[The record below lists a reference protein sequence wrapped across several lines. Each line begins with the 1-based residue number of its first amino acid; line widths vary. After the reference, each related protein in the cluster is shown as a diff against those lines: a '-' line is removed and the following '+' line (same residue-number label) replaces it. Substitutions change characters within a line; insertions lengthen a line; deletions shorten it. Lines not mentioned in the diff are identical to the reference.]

1 MYGESEIIR
10 HGNNARGK
18 GVGDGSAPQGSAC
31 TGREAPQEKALNDIL
46 DAILAM
52 KCDTSALTDDYI
64 TETAQKLAAEK
75 GESITLYEAIAL
87 SQIKRAIDGDTKAAT
102 FVRDSAGDKPLD
114 RSEVTNMET
123 VTDADRRLMENISK
137 RLGIE

>member
-1 MYGESEIIR
+1 M
-10 HGNNARGK
+10 GNLKSFGTA
-18 GVGDGSAPQGSAC
+18 ATP
-31 TGREAPQEKALNDIL
+31 EEKAWELEVRRKGQLAQAEKRHRKKALIDIL

-87 SQIKRAIDGDTKAAT
+87 S
-102 FVRDSAGDKPLD
+102 
-114 RSEVTNMET
+114 
-123 VTDADRRLMENISK
+123 
-137 RLGIE
+137 

>member
-1 MYGESEIIR
+1 MGNLKSFGTAATPEEKAWELEVRRKGQLAQAEKR
-10 HGNNARGK
+10 HRK
-18 GVGDGSAPQGSAC
+18 
-31 TGREAPQEKALNDIL
+31 KALNDIL

-75 GESITLYEAIAL
+75 GESITRYEAIAL

-123 VTDADRRLMENISK
+123 ITDADRRMMENISK